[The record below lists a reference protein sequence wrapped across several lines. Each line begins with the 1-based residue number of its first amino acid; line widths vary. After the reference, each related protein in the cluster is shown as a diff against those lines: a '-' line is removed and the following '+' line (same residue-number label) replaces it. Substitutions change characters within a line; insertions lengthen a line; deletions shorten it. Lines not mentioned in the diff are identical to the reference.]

1 MSVNVFLQDNLSAL
15 TAAKA
20 PVMAWLASQ
29 NAGIETLSG
38 RLIRNPMGHLD
49 YQTEQGVRLHGAM
62 PPALAYRDWA
72 PADDPRLAAGASII
86 IGSGLGYGVNHVLAK
101 TPDSHKVLVIEP
113 RADLLLA
120 CLGQTDY
127 RPFLAAGKLE
137 FIPPDKA
144 VLEERLRPL
153 DVCFIFGKIYLRSD
167 LPSSQFGPEY
177 ARWTAHAR
185 ARLEN
190 ISVELSTLRQKQD
203 VMVGNELKNYRRA
216 MSDGSLLGL
225 RDMGR
230 GMAAVVLGAGPS
242 LARFAPE
249 LAKRRGRALYTA
261 ALQTLPALE
270 GTGLKP
276 DICMAIDFRPE
287 MRVCLENLRDKS
299 FAADIPLIYSTKMDP
314 DVLAMYPGPT
324 LPMWSVG
331 GLATYVMADQEMVLD
346 AGGNVGVALFRFL
359 HACGVSSILL
369 AGQDF
374 SWTGERTHAPGHHSA
389 QYRRTGPSRHEV
401 TATNADGETVYTATA
416 YMAAKRDLELTLREG
431 NIPVYNLYGG
441 GLVIESARNV
451 TLDEA
456 HLTGALSCAPGSL
469 ERFLAALQRARA
481 PRVRPVFASR
491 AATWSSSLKNAGNHL
506 EKLFKHPRKNTAEI
520 HAMFER
526 LALFLKQDPLYLP
539 YLYNEIMDVCGLC
552 HARTSYGMKDMVEFR
567 HIRKRVLDKVREMD
581 RRLSEPGEKR
591 AA

>member
-1 MSVNVFLQDNLSAL
+1 MPVNVFLQDNLSAL

-20 PVMAWLASQ
+20 PVITWLASQ
-29 NAGIETLSG
+29 NIVPETLPG

-49 YQTEQGVRLHGAM
+49 YQTEQGARLHGAI
-62 PPALAYRDWA
+62 PPSVAYRDWT
-72 PADDPRLAAGASII
+72 PADDGRLAAGGTII
-86 IGSGLGYGVNHVLAK
+86 IGSGLGYGINHILTK
-101 TPDSHKVLVIEP
+101 TPDTHKVLVIEP

-137 FIPPDKA
+137 FLPPDKK
-144 VLEERLRPL
+144 VFEERLRPM
-153 DVCFIFGKIYLRSD
+153 DVCFIFGKIHLRSD

-203 VMVGNELKNYRRA
+203 VMVGNELKNYHRA
-216 MSDGSLLGL
+216 MSEGSLLGL
-225 RDMGR
+225 RGMGQ

-249 LAKRRGRALYTA
+249 LAKRRGRALYAT

-270 GTGLKP
+270 GTGLRP

-287 MRVCLENLRDKS
+287 MRVCIDNLRDKS

-314 DVLAMYPGPT
+314 EVLAMYPGPT

-331 GLATYVMADQEMVLD
+331 GLATYVMADQEMILD
-346 AGGNVGVALFRFL
+346 AGGNVGVSLFRFL
-359 HACGVSSILL
+359 YACGVSSILL

-374 SWTGERTHAPGHHSA
+374 SWAGEYTHAPGHHSA
-389 QYRRTGPSRHEV
+389 AYKHRGTSRHEV
-401 TATNADGETVYTATA
+401 TTTNAHGQTIHTTVA
-416 YMAAKRDLELTLREG
+416 YMAAKRDLEQTLREG
-431 NIPVYNLYGG
+431 NIRVCNLYGG
-441 GLVIESARNV
+441 GLVIESAKNV

-456 HLTGALSCAPGSL
+456 HRCGALSCAPGSL
-469 ERFLAALQRARA
+469 ERFFAALQRARS
-481 PRVRPVFASR
+481 PRVRPVFAPR
-491 AATWSSSLKNAGNHL
+491 AAKWSSSLKNAGNHL
-506 EKLFKHPRKNTAEI
+506 EKLFKHPGKKTAEI
-520 HAMFER
+520 RTMFQR
-526 LALFLKQDPLYLP
+526 LTVFFKQDPLYLP
-539 YLYNEIMDVCGLC
+539 YLYNEIMDVSGLC

-581 RRLSEPGEKR
+581 RRLSGPGEKR